1 MTHLIRPRSASA
13 VPPIPVAF
21 HRLPYIMWFTAP
33 STLLNS
39 VGRRALNILKASV
52 LRGEEKRKR
61 EKNPPDT
68 RLQSVIPVA
77 YFPRFTERR
86 HFNKTLNNAK
96 TEFNRSNIQ
105 SFEPIYFVK
114 KPCEKQSV
122 APLNKN
128 GQPEFHSLV
137 S

>member
-1 MTHLIRPRSASA
+1 MFPLVRNISTKSQGQTRCATIHGRSSSCTMTHLIRPRSASA

-96 TEFNRSNIQ
+96 TEFNRSNI
-105 SFEPIYFVK
+105 
-114 KPCEKQSV
+114 
-122 APLNKN
+122 
-128 GQPEFHSLV
+128 
-137 S
+137 